1 MSKKLLLFNLV
12 FYCVLATAGVPLH
25 AAYVYHLE
33 AFTDNGCYH
42 DSGDL
47 DLYVV
52 VSDPQPGQVD
62 FTFHNASLIDSSVAR
77 IYFDDSSFL
86 DIAGI
91 TEGLGTSFSQ
101 PATPGNL
108 PGGKTLEPPFV
119 AADEFSFKGG
129 PPGPKNGVNPGE
141 WLTITFDINGGS
153 FVELIDYLDAG
164 ALRIGAHVIAL
175 PDGSSESVVTVPE
188 PATVAL
194 LGMGALCLLRK
205 RRPKAKNQVL

>member
-1 MSKKLLLFNLV
+1 MSKKLFLFSLV
-12 FYCVLATAGVPLH
+12 FYCVLATRSSPLH
-25 AAYVYHLE
+25 AAYIYQLE
-33 AFTDNGCYH
+33 AFTNNGAYYN
-42 DSGDL
+42 SGDL

-62 FTFHNASLIDSSVAR
+62 FTFHNESFIDSSIAR

-91 TEGLGTSFSQ
+91 TEGLGTSFGQ

-108 PGGKTLEPPFV
+108 PAGKTLEPPFV

-129 PPGPKNGVNPGE
+129 PPGPQNGVNPGE
-141 WLTITFDINGGS
+141 WLQISFNLNNGTTFGT
-153 FVELIDYLDAG
+153 LIDYLDAG

-175 PDGSSESVVTVPE
+175 PDGSSESVITIPE
-188 PATVAL
+188 PATVAF
-194 LGMGALCLLRK
+194 LGLGTLFLLRK
-205 RRPKAKNQVL
+205 RRS

>member
-1 MSKKLLLFNLV
+1 MSKKLFLFSLV
-12 FYCVLATAGVPLH
+12 FYCVFATLSLPLH

-33 AFTDNGCYH
+33 AFTNNGSYY
-42 DSGDL
+42 DSADL

-52 VSDPQPGQVD
+52 VSDGQAADVD
-62 FTFHNASLIDSSVAR
+62 FTFHNNSLVDSSIAR

-108 PGGKTLEPPFV
+108 PAGKTLEPPFV
-119 AADEFSFKGG
+119 AVDEFSYKAG

-141 WLTITFDINGGS
+141 WLQVSFNLNNGATLAT
-153 FVELIDYLDAG
+153 VIDYLDAG
-164 ALRIGAHVIAL
+164 SLRIGAHVIAL

-194 LGMGALCLLRK
+194 LGLGTLFLLRK
-205 RRPKAKNQVL
+205 RHS

>member
-1 MSKKLLLFNLV
+1 MSKKLFLFSLV
-12 FYCVLATAGVPLH
+12 FYCVLTTSGPFVH

-33 AFTDNGCYH
+33 AFTNNGAYY

-52 VSDPQPGQVD
+52 VSGPQPGQVD

-119 AADEFSFKGG
+119 AADEFSYKAG

-141 WLTITFDINGGS
+141 WLQVS
-153 FVELIDYLDAG
+153 FNLNDGATLATVIDYLDAG

-175 PDGSSESVVTVPE
+175 PDGSSESVVTIPE

-194 LGMGALCLLRK
+194 LGLGTLFLLRK
-205 RRPKAKNQVL
+205 RHS